1 MVRVLE
7 YGVLCCGMSW
17 SVTEWYPIWMCMCM
31 SMSNVDVSMCLCG
44 KSAKTWSLLS
54 GEGCKILC
62 QPHLLRLHLV
72 LFLVAS
78 SWCHNV
84 RKIARKNV
92 RRDGNCYHLR
102 STAISRGQCFLPDLN
117 RDFVGASVPC
127 QTPNTSS
134 ASVPAWPQEQGKIGQ
149 IERQKDRQKVCDKEC
164 EKTC

>member
-31 SMSNVDVSMCLCG
+31 SMSNVE
-44 KSAKTWSLLS
+44 SLQRPEAS
-54 GEGCKILC
+54 CQVRVVRFLC

-78 SWCHNV
+78 AWCHNV
-84 RKIARKNV
+84 KRDARKIVRKNV
-92 RRDGNCYHLR
+92 RRDGNCYYLR
-102 STAISRGQCFLPDLN
+102 STAISRGQCFLPDLT

-127 QTPNTSS
+127 QTRNTSS
-134 ASVPAWPQEQGKIGQ
+134 ASVPAWPQPQGKIGQ
-149 IERQKDRQKVCDKEC
+149 IESQKDRQKVCDKAC